1 MTGAQ
6 GILGRSAR
14 AAWRSVVYVY
24 PIAIVVAIWGV
35 ASVSGWTRPMFLPSP
50 LAVLAQGWQLLLDN
64 EVLGPMGV
72 SLYRALAGLVLAFV
86 VGAPLGLLMAQS
98 RWVRRAVD
106 PLIAIAFP
114 APKITFM
121 PIFILWFGIDSSSK
135 ILLVA
140 FTCIFPIIVAAYEG
154 AIATPTVML
163 WSARAMGTGR
173 LRMIRRVLL
182 PCAIPL
188 IFSGVRVAVPTALI
202 TAYTAEMVAGGGG
215 LGSTLMYA
223 QRFFSTPT
231 VFVCIVLMLLSGI
244 VLDRVMLA
252 LRNRLIPWLAEEEEG

>member
-1 MTGAQ
+1 MNARRN
-6 GILGRSAR
+6 LLARSAR
-14 AAWRSVVYVY
+14 AAWRAAVYLY
-24 PIAIVVAIWGV
+24 PIALVVALWGA

-50 LAVLAQGWQLLLDN
+50 LAVAQQAWQLLGDD
-64 EVLGPMGV
+64 EVLGPVGL
-72 SLYRALAGLVLAFV
+72 SLYRALAGLLLAFA
-86 VGAPLGLLMAQS
+86 VGAPLGLMMAQS

-106 PLIAIAFP
+106 PLVAIAFP

-121 PIFILWFGIDSSSK
+121 PIFILWFGIDSLSK

-154 AIATPTVML
+154 AISVPTVML
-163 WSARAMGTGR
+163 WSARAMGTSR
-173 LRMIRRVLL
+173 ARMLRRVLL
-182 PCAIPL
+182 PGAIPL

-215 LGSTLMYA
+215 LGAVLMYA
-223 QRFFSTPT
+223 QRFFTTPT

-244 VLDRVMLA
+244 VLDRLMLA
-252 LRNRLIPWLAEEEEG
+252 LRNRLIPWLSEEDG